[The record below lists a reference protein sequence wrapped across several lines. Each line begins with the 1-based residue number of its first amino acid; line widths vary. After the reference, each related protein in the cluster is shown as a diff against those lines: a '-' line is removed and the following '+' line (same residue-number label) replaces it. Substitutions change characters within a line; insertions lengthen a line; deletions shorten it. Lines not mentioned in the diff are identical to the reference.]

1 MNGNLPVSAAV
12 RLLVT
17 VFIGL
22 IATSAG
28 SIQAGD
34 FTVSPVRIFM
44 APSDRAV
51 AVTIINEGDQPLV
64 MQADLYEWR
73 QTVNGEEELE
83 LTEDIFLSPP
93 IIRLEPQSR
102 QVVRL
107 ARMSNAIPPEQ
118 LTYRLIVREIPEAL
132 PAENGVSVQVALA
145 LSLPVFI
152 SPNNARA
159 RLDCELSRQTSE
171 SVEVWCENIGS
182 AYAQPRE
189 LTISNASGDELAK
202 LEPAA
207 YILPGIKRRYEI
219 TGGQPIPAGSARLTV
234 IMDNTSSQDFVIDIR
249 D

>member
-1 MNGNLPVSAAV
+1 MNGNLPVNAAA
-12 RLLVT
+12 RLVI
-17 VFIGL
+17 VAFVGL
-22 IATSAG
+22 IAISAG

-34 FTVSPVRIFM
+34 FTISPVRIFM
-44 APSDRAV
+44 APADRAV
-51 AVTIINEGDQPLV
+51 AVTIINEGDQPLM
-64 MQADLYEWR
+64 MQADLYEWS
-73 QTVNGEEELE
+73 QTVDGEEELE

-132 PAENGVSVQVALA
+132 PAEDGVSVQVALA

-159 RLDCELSRQTSE
+159 QLDCELSRQAPE
-171 SVEVWCENIGS
+171 SLEVWCENIGS

-189 LTISNASGDELAK
+189 LTISNAAGDALMK

-207 YILPGIKRRYEI
+207 YILPGIKRRYEL
-219 TGGQPIPAGSARLTV
+219 TGDQPIPAGSARLTV
-234 IMDNTSSQDFVIDIR
+234 IMDDTSRQEFVVDIR